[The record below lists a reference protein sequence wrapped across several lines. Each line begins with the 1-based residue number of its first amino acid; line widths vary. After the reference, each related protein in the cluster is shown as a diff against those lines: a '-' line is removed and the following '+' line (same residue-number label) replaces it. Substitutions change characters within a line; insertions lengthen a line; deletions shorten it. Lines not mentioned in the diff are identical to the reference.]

1 MSGADP
7 GTTLARAWAVTRADG
22 MVLGF
27 TDHDTTLEF
36 EGIRFRPDA
45 GMSAAAV
52 MQSSGLSVDN
62 SEAAGMLSDDAITEA
77 DLAAGRWDAADVR
90 LWEVD
95 WARPSQRRLVFRGA
109 LGEVTR
115 QGAAF
120 KAELR
125 GLSEALNRPQGRV
138 YHTRCPAVLGDAGCR
153 MNLALPGYRADAV
166 AVEVEEG
173 RVFRISGLPGYDER
187 WFARGVLEVISGAAK
202 GLRGAIKRDTALPGG
217 GREIELWAGICADVT
232 PGDELRLTA
241 GCDKQPDTCRLKF
254 NNYLNFRGFP
264 HLPSEDWLTAP
275 KAVGGRSRPAPGAGV
290 PLPGNGGGDFGLP
303 EGEDD
308 GDSGAGGRGG
318 SA

>member
-1 MSGADP
+1 MSALDQ
-7 GTTLARAWAVTRADG
+7 GTTRARAWAVTRADG
-22 MVLGF
+22 LVLGF
-27 TDHDTTLEF
+27 TDHDVALEF
-36 EGIRFRPDA
+36 EGIRFRPDT

-77 DLAAGRWDAADVR
+77 DLQAGRWDAADVR

-95 WARPSQRRLVFRGA
+95 WAKPAARQLVFRGA

-115 QGAAF
+115 QGSAF

-138 YHTRCPAVLGDAGCR
+138 YHPRCPAVLGDSACR
-153 MNLALPGYRADAV
+153 MNLGLPGYRADTVAV
-166 AVEVEEG
+166 AVEEG
-173 RVFRISGLPGYDER
+173 RVFRIGGLPGYDLR
-187 WFARGVLEVISGAAK
+187 WFERGTLEVTSGAAK
-202 GLRGAIKRDTALPGG
+202 GLRGAIKRDLAMPDG
-217 GREIELWAGICADVT
+217 GREIELWAGIGAAVAA
-232 PGDELRLTA
+232 GDGLRLTA

-275 KAVGGRSRPAPGAGV
+275 KATGGRARPAPRPGT
-290 PLPGNGGGDFGLP
+290 PLPGNGGGDLGLAA
-303 EGEDD
+303 GEDD
-308 GDSGAGGRGG
+308 GDDGAGGRGG
-318 SA
+318 NA